1 MRTKYSRKNAL
12 IHTETA
18 SYQCVIQCC
27 VFLVGSTLFEE
38 KDTQE
43 RKEERK
49 KEKKEKR
56 KEERKKKERKIEKKQ
71 IANNNTVDSN
81 GLSIRLCKM
90 SDAQGMKG
98 INAFSGDATVK
109 MTLVCFSKG
118 VYSKRKEFSPSWEQI
133 VPF

>member
-27 VFLVGSTLFEE
+27 VFLFGSTLFEE
-38 KDTQE
+38 KDKKE

-49 KEKKEKR
+49 KKDK
-56 KEERKKKERKIEKKQ
+56 KIEKKQ
-71 IANNNTVDSN
+71 IANNNVIDSN

-90 SDAQGMKG
+90 SDAHGMKG
-98 INAFSGDATVK
+98 INAFSGDETVK
-109 MTLVCFSKG
+109 MILGCFSKG
-118 VYSKRKEFSPSWEQI
+118 VYSKRKAFSP
-133 VPF
+133 P